1 MKEENVQLSL
11 YSIIL
16 KNIVKFQLCRNCC
29 CYTPWLSGSPRKD
42 RKRNF
47 SWIISTQTSR
57 ITTSGRI
64 DTSFVN
70 SLVLSIFLVTISNF
84 FLSNW
89 KKKHFYFK
97 KIDFWKKNFWR
108 KMSFE
113 FFQSMLSL
121 GYLKKYTNKYKYIY
135 VTEEL
140 YYIDIDK
147 TKNL

>member
-1 MKEENVQLSL
+1 MLNKFDRAFFNIFYFKSSESWSIVKEEDVQLSL

-29 CYTPWLSGSPRKD
+29 CYTPWLSGSPRND

-70 SLVLSIFLVTISNF
+70 SLVLSIFLVTISKLSF
-84 FLSNW
+84 YHKLYFLKPNL
-89 KKKHFYFK
+89 KN
-97 KIDFWKKNFWR
+97 IDFWKKNVWR
-108 KMSFE
+108 KMNFE
-113 FFQSMLSL
+113 FF
-121 GYLKKYTNKYKYIY
+121 
-135 VTEEL
+135 
-140 YYIDIDK
+140 
-147 TKNL
+147 